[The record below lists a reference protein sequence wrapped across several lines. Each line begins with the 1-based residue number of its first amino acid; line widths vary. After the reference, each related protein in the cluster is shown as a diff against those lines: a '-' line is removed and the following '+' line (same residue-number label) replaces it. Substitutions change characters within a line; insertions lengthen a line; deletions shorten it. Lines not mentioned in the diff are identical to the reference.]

1 MQVVTLALSA
11 FAVVISGMIVLMA
24 VCEGLRRLAMP
35 RRGADPDAGAAN
47 PAIDP
52 RILAVIA
59 AAVAEALGPRAV
71 IHRVH
76 VHRGVP
82 DRWSRAGRMDIMV
95 SHRVGPSR

>member
-11 FAVVISGMIVLMA
+11 FAVVVAGMIVLMA

-35 RRGADPDAGAAN
+35 RGSADAAAAG

-59 AAVAEALGPRAV
+59 AAVTEALGPRAV

>member
-11 FAVVISGMIVLMA
+11 FAVVVAGMIVLMA

-35 RRGADPDAGAAN
+35 RRSADAEPAS

>member
-11 FAVVISGMIVLMA
+11 FAVVVAGMIVLMA

-35 RRGADPDAGAAN
+35 RRRADAEAVS
-47 PAIDP
+47 PALDP
-52 RILAVIA
+52 RTLAVIA

>member
-1 MQVVTLALSA
+1 MQVITLALSA
-11 FAVVISGMIVLMA
+11 FVVVVAGMVVLMA

-35 RRGADPDAGAAN
+35 RRGAHAEPAC

-52 RILAVIA
+52 RILAVLTA
-59 AAVAEALGPRAV
+59 AIAEAIGPRAV

-76 VHRGVP
+76 VHRGAP